1 MTTVLQIIDRALDHI
16 GIRSPGETTTAEDAA
31 TGLSALQAVLDSFQ
45 LNGAAI
51 VGLQQL
57 DPFTPAAGAQTV
69 TIGPEDCD
77 ITAAVPAGISQ
88 SSFYRVNGM
97 DTPLLQFHSFEQY
110 AGQSDKATTGLPC
123 ASFYMRTPT
132 VGTLY
137 LSPAADGAFA
147 LHLWI
152 ALEVVTD
159 QATLALADT
168 LVLPYGYRMW
178 LEYAVAAE
186 LCPTFTRGPGLTQ
199 MMERRAQLALNKV
212 KRGNFVSHQ
221 LSPRPEFMHTLVV
234 E

>member
-1 MTTVLQIIDRALDHI
+1 MTTVLQIIDRALEHI
-16 GIRSPGETTTAEDAA
+16 GIKAPGETTTADDAA
-31 TGLSALQAVLDSFQ
+31 TGLSALQGVLDAFQ

-57 DPFTPAAGAQTV
+57 APFTPAAGAQTV
-69 TIGPEDCD
+69 TIGPVDCD
-77 ITAAVPAGISQ
+77 ITAAVPAGINQ
-88 SSFYRVNGM
+88 SSFFRVAGV
-97 DTPLLQFHSFEQY
+97 DQPLLAFHSFEQY
-110 AGQSDKATTGLPC
+110 AGQADKAAQGQPY
-123 ASFYMRTPT
+123 AAFYARSPT

-137 LSPAADGAFA
+137 LSPAADGLYA

-152 ALEVVTD
+152 ALDVVTD

-168 LVLPYGYRMW
+168 LTLPYGYRMW

-186 LCPTFTRGPGLTQ
+186 LCPTFTRPPMLAA

-221 LSPRPEFMHTLVV
+221 LSPRPEFMQSLVV